1 MPPETATQSA
11 AAPLTAA
18 EQVLFQENV
27 FLILMW
33 WFRTSEVST
42 IPAVA
47 VVRKSIR
54 DWAATVDAQAVM
66 FLDQGG
72 TTAQV
77 VGQMSKDLEDQARE
91 AEREAKRIAEKAAS
105 EKGRPWAE
113 KSGGILKAIGD
124 LFGGAAR
131 GVKGLVKGAAGG
143 ATDFLKSLKWVLLI
157 GVVILI
163 LYLFRNQLFG
173 TRGAHA

>member
-1 MPPETATQSA
+1 MNPEPATQSA

-18 EQVLFQENV
+18 EQVLFEENV

-47 VVRKSIR
+47 AVRNAIR
-54 DWAATVDAQAVM
+54 DWAATIDAEAVM
-66 FLDQGG
+66 FLEQGG
-72 TTAQV
+72 TTAEV

-91 AEREAKRIAEKAAS
+91 AEREAKRIAQKAAK

-131 GVKGLVKGAAGG
+131 GVKGIVRGAAHG
-143 ATDFLKSLKWVLLI
+143 ATDFMKSLKWVLLV

-173 TRGAHA
+173 TRGSHA